1 MTIAVLV
8 DCWRQSRRRLGHDCG
23 YCLFLKGLVTMQ
35 MRLSGVSGLKLS
47 QPGGRILSWPERLVG
62 VAAT

>member
-1 MTIAVLV
+1 M
-8 DCWRQSRRRLGHDCG
+8 RCG

-47 QPGGRILSWPERLVG
+47 PLLSWPERLVG
-62 VAAT
+62 AAAT

>member
-1 MTIAVLV
+1 M
-8 DCWRQSRRRLGHDCG
+8 RCG

-47 QPGGRILSWPERLVG
+47 PPWVGFLVG
-62 VAAT
+62 RSG

>member
-1 MTIAVLV
+1 
-8 DCWRQSRRRLGHDCG
+8 
-23 YCLFLKGLVTMQ
+23 